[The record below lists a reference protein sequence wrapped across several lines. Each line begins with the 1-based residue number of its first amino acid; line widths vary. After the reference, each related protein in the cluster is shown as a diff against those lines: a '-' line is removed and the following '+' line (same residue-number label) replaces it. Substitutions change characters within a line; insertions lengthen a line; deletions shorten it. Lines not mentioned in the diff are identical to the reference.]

1 MRRILGILVLVL
13 TLATL
18 LVVPALESYA
28 AVSAV
33 TAPVMQMADGKPCPE
48 QGCAKM
54 PDCPMM
60 MPCLP
65 GFSALMT
72 EAGDW
77 RFQPALQAVR
87 FAIAVHP
94 VLPSLEGD
102 GIRRPPKA

>member
-1 MRRILGILVLVL
+1 MGLVL
-13 TLATL
+13 TLAML
-18 LVVPALESYA
+18 LVAPALETYA

-33 TAPVMQMADGKPCPE
+33 TAPVMQMADGTPCPD
-48 QGCAKM
+48 QGCAKL

-60 MPCLP
+60 MPSLP
-65 GFSALMT
+65 GFSAVMT

-77 RFQPALQAVR
+77 RFQPALQVVR